1 MNRLSLFLIAL
12 TLCANP
18 LRAQAP
24 EGFET
29 APIAETMQKG
39 DRLAVLAVHFGTTHD
54 DTRALTIEPLN
65 RDLMEVFPEATFREA
80 WTSRMVIRRL
90 KGRGIHRD
98 TPLEALEKL
107 RNEGFTH
114 VVIQPSTLL
123 EGAEME
129 SLRRDMEQ
137 MDGHFKELR
146 TGTPLLYSVE
156 DCREVAQV
164 LNDAYRSFSGGD
176 DHVVFVGHGTY
187 TPATATYSQL
197 DHIFRLEVNPAMHV
211 ATLEGYPDFE
221 ALVSQLKTDG
231 AHRVL
236 LVPLLFVA
244 GDHAKNDIA
253 GDWREQLEEVGFEVE
268 VALAGLGE
276 NPAIRALYAGHLRS
290 AAGLRPIN
298 LMQKKRDYALG
309 KE

>member
-1 MNRLSLFLIAL
+1 MKRLFFPLLALI
-12 TLCANP
+12 LCAIP
-18 LRAQAP
+18 LQAQAP

-29 APIAETMQKG
+29 APIAETFRKG

-54 DTRALTIEPLN
+54 DTRALTIESLN
-65 RDLMEVFPEATFREA
+65 SDLREVFPGAAFREA

-107 RNEGFTH
+107 HQDGFTH
-114 VVIQPSTLL
+114 VLIQPSTLL

-137 MDGHFKELR
+137 MEGEFKELR

-156 DCREVAQV
+156 DCREVARI
-164 LNDAYRSFSGGD
+164 LNDEYAPRSGGD
-176 DHVVFVGHGTY
+176 THVVFVGHGTY

-211 ATLEGYPDFE
+211 ATLEGYPDFG
-221 ALVSQLKTDG
+221 ALLSQLKMDG
-231 AHRVL
+231 ARRVI

-253 GDWREQLEEVGFEVE
+253 EDWREELENEGFEVE
-268 VALAGLGE
+268 VILAGLGE

-290 AAGLRPIN
+290 AAELRPVN